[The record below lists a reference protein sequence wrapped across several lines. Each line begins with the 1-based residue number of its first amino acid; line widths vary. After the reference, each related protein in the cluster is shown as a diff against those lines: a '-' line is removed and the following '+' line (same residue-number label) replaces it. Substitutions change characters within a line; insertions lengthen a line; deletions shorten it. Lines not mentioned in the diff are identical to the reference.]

1 MVHSGLPAFLRPVA
15 VRETEYSD
23 TRILPYGLR
32 KAVMAFKGRRRA
44 RKSSYL
50 DHVPLP
56 TELAGKEMAYHL
68 AYLEVV
74 GVMGFGLERDTIH
87 SPNESYLLKQLFAGM
102 ESIALFYKY
111 L

>member
-15 VRETEYSD
+15 IRETDYSD
-23 TRILPYGLR
+23 TGILPYGLR

-56 TELAGKEMAYHL
+56 TELAGKEMTNHL
-68 AYLEVV
+68 AYRKLSVPTKEVY
-74 GVMGFGLERDTIH
+74 FG
-87 SPNESYLLKQLFAGM
+87 ESVFLSKSMTGIPA
-102 ESIALFYKY
+102 S
-111 L
+111 